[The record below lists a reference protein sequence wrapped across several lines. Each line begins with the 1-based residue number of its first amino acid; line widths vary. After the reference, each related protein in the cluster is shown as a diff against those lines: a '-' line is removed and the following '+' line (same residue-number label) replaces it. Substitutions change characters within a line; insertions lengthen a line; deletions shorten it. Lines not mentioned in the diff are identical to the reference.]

1 MNNSIQRLFELPIP
15 WINIDI
21 LNLKNFDNIVDN
33 YKLLWSFEPHKL
45 YITIFLFLPT
55 CLKE

>member
-1 MNNSIQRLFELPIP
+1 MNNSIQRLFEFPIK
-15 WINIDI
+15 WINIEI

-33 YKLLWSFEPHKL
+33 SKLLLSFESHKL
-45 YITIFLFLPT
+45 YITIFLILPT